1 MVHIQRKAG
10 AGACVSVLISLNVIN
25 HSPESV
31 TDGADFVLKG
41 FCFVLFLCMISAY
54 FHEI

>member
-1 MVHIQRKAG
+1 MVHVQRKAG

-31 TDGADFVLKG
+31 ADGADFVLKG
-41 FCFVLFLCMISAY
+41 FCFCF
-54 FHEI
+54 

>member
-10 AGACVSVLISLNVIN
+10 AGACVSVLFSLNVSN

-31 TDGADFVLKG
+31 VDGANFVLKG
-41 FCFVLFLCMISAY
+41 FWFCF
-54 FHEI
+54 